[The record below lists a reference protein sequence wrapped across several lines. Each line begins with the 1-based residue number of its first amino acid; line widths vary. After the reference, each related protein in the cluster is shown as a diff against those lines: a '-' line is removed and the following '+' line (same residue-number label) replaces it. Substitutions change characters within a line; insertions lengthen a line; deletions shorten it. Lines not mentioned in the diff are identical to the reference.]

1 MPSPAQTKTPPD
13 APPPAGEAERTDALR
28 LAFAAPIDRA
38 RAAGLPLDRISLRE
52 HVREVEIGAFQQER
66 GRRQRVR
73 FDIVA
78 EVTPTPGAGVS
89 DDVDGILSYDTL
101 IEAIDTELDA
111 ERLNLL
117 ETLAERL
124 AARVLMHDR
133 AARVFVRIEKLDL
146 GPHVLGVEIV
156 RARDEG
162 ATPRAEGGVPRPHV
176 LLLPAGAQDAPG
188 LPALLD
194 RLAAAPAPAVLVA
207 TPDFAAPRAT
217 HALPQRRLDLLALE
231 QAAWRLADRDRRC
244 IVVDSRTELDW
255 SMRQRRLSVWAPARL
270 VLDATHGP
278 ADVTPE
284 TLARWFAEAFHAAAT
299 TLPDALTAD
308 LAGDLART

>member
-1 MPSPAQTKTPPD
+1 MSAPRSANADTPQGSLPD
-13 APPPAGEAERTDALR
+13 DALR
-28 LAFAAPIDRA
+28 LAFAAPLDRA
-38 RAAGLPLDRISLRE
+38 RASGLPLDRISLRE

-78 EVTPTPGAGVS
+78 EVTPDTEAVLS

-101 IEAIDTELDA
+101 IEAIGAELDA

-124 AARVLMHDR
+124 AARILLHDR

-156 RARDEG
+156 RSRNAS
-162 ATPRAEGGVPRPHV
+162 APTPSDIDTPRPHV
-176 LLLPAGAQDAPG
+176 LLLPPGAQDAPG
-188 LPALLD
+188 LTTLLD
-194 RLAAAPAPAVLVA
+194 RLAKAAAPAVLIA
-207 TPDFAAPRAT
+207 MPDFAAPVAA
-217 HALPQRRLDLLALE
+217 HDLSQRRLDLLTLE

-244 IVVDSRTELDW
+244 IVVDTRTELGW
-255 SMRQRRLSVWAPARL
+255 SMRQRRLSVWAPSRL
-270 VLDATHGP
+270 ILDATHPP
-278 ADVTPE
+278 ADVRPE
-284 TLARWFAEAFHAAAT
+284 TLARWFADAFDATTT
-299 TLPDALTAD
+299 TLPGALFTD
-308 LAGDLART
+308 LFRP

>member
-1 MPSPAQTKTPPD
+1 MSAPAPRATPP
-13 APPPAGEAERTDALR
+13 TDDEALR
-28 LAFAAPIDRA
+28 LAFAAPLDRA
-38 RAAGLPLDRISLRE
+38 RASGLPLDRISLRD

-66 GRRQRVR
+66 GRRQRVK
-73 FDIVA
+73 FDIVT
-78 EVTPTPGAGVS
+78 EVVPDTEAVIS

-101 IEAIDTELDA
+101 VEAIETELDA

-124 AARVLMHDR
+124 AARILLHDR

-156 RARDEG
+156 RARNQAAIRRTDDDS
-162 ATPRAEGGVPRPHV
+162 PRPHV
-176 LLLPAGAQDAPG
+176 LLLPSGAQDAPG

-194 RLAAAPAPAVLVA
+194 RLANAPDPAVLIA
-207 TPDFAAPRAT
+207 TPDFASPRAA
-217 HALPQRRLDLLALE
+217 HDLPQRRLDLLTLE

-244 IVVDSRTELDW
+244 IVVDTRTELDW
-255 SMRQRRLSVWAPARL
+255 SMRQRRLSVWAPSRL

-278 ADVTPE
+278 ANVRPQ
-284 TLARWFAEAFHAAAT
+284 TLAHWFAEAFHATAT
-299 TLPDALTAD
+299 TLPDALAAD
-308 LAGDLART
+308 LS